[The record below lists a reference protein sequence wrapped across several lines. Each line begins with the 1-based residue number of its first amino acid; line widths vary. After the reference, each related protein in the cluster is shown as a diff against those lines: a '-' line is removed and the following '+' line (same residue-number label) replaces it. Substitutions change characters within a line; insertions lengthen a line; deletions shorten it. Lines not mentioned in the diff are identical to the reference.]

1 MGSKPSLY
9 IKLVKRARKFLRSN
23 FMRRFPFLVKL
34 LRPLFEREYWVPTP
48 HRMAMGLSIGVF
60 FAFAMLI
67 IPIQMLCAAVTCLFI
82 RANLPLALGACWIS
96 NPFTIPPLMLAMV
109 WVGEQFEHLGADLGQ
124 HEVDLGIGAMN
135 YAHFMVGCVT
145 SGIILALAVYPVY
158 MLCWLLWPS
167 KKNKG
172 KE

>member
-67 IPIQMLCAAVTCLFI
+67 IPIQMLCAAVTCSNNGIDADRVRYNRIKTSI
-82 RANLPLALGACWIS
+82 RSDA
-96 NPFTIPPLMLAMV
+96 
-109 WVGEQFEHLGADLGQ
+109 
-124 HEVDLGIGAMN
+124 GIHHARFK
-135 YAHFMVGCVT
+135 YDWF
-145 SGIILALAVYPVY
+145 
-158 MLCWLLWPS
+158 
-167 KKNKG
+167 
-172 KE
+172 